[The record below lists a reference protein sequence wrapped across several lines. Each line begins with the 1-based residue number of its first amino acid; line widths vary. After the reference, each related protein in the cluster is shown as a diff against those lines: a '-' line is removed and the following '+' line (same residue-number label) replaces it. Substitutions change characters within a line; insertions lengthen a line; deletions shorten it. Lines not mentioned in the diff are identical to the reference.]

1 MQIFDSK
8 VENLEEVTQI
18 LDRVDINS
26 YNQLEI
32 ESKIRILKALI
43 NAAEELTEFKKHHQ
57 VKSESAMDLV
67 KKKSK
72 NSKKLADVQSEINN
86 LEKEFK
92 ETEKEVTDLE
102 VKKED

>member
-1 MQIFDSK
+1 
-8 VENLEEVTQI
+8 
-18 LDRVDINS
+18 
-26 YNQLEI
+26 
-32 ESKIRILKALI
+32 
-43 NAAEELTEFKKHHQ
+43 
-57 VKSESAMDLV
+57 MDLV